1 MAAQAPNA
9 AHEGLVRGADA
20 TFESVHHAAALRY
33 PRALRH
39 DRMIA
44 QLAIYDPMHQATQLA
59 VCDSAKRPS
68 PDQPG
73 RSAFTPIGSS
83 AR

>member
-9 AHEGLVRGADA
+9 AQEGLVRGADA

-39 DRMIA
+39 DRMIT
-44 QLAIYDPMHQATQLA
+44 QLAIYDAGQPAGGM
-59 VCDSAKRPS
+59 RPGGA
-68 PDQPG
+68 P
-73 RSAFTPIGSS
+73 FTGPAWS
-83 AR
+83 